1 MAANAATHDPSE
13 RHVHIIPIPLL
24 ARTFIILLAFMALT
38 IFAANTAKTMPFFH
52 STIGTWATNG
62 IAIAIATVK
71 ALLVINIFMGVKF
84 SSAITKIYVA
94 IGFFGFSLMFIMFCD
109 YYTRSWEPVASWN
122 GTHDSATPRDRMK
135 PMPELPEAGKAP
147 AGH

>member
-1 MAANAATHDPSE
+1 MAAHAATHDPSE
-13 RHVHIIPIPLL
+13 RHVHIIPVPVLM
-24 ARTFIILLAFMALT
+24 RTFVLLLIFMALT

-52 STIGTWATNG
+52 SATGTFMAN
-62 IAIAIATVK
+62 AIAMTIATVK

-109 YYTRSWEPVASWN
+109 YFTRSWEPVASWN
-122 GTHDSATPRDRMK
+122 GTHDSATPRDRLK
-135 PMPELPEAGKAP
+135 PIPQIPEGQAQP
-147 AGH
+147 GH